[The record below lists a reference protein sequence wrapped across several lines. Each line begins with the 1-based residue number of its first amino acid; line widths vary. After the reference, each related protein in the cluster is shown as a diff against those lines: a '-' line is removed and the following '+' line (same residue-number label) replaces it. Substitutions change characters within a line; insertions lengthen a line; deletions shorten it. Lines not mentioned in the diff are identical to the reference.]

1 MSLTASDK
9 GGGDFQLAPV
19 GNHIARCVQ
28 VIDLGTQRDT
38 FEGKPKIMHKVRI
51 AWELPEEKAVFDE
64 EKGEEP
70 FLVSKEYTLSLSER
84 ANLRHDLESWRGKDF
99 TDKELEAF
107 DIAKLLGAPC
117 MLNVIHKKSRN
128 KRDYVA
134 ITSVTRLP
142 KSVKPKDVPNQ
153 VIPSTKYAIEDGKNE
168 VFKALPDFIRAK
180 IMVSEEFTGEKAPPS
195 DDRGDEEERG
205 TGKTEPGDH
214 PF

>member
-1 MSLTASDK
+1 MSLTASSK

-28 VIDLGTQRDT
+28 VIDLGTQRDS

-51 AWELPEEKAVFDE
+51 SWELPEEKAVFDE

-70 FLVSKEYTLSLSER
+70 FLVSKEYTLSLSDR
-84 ANLRHDLESWRGKDF
+84 ANLRHDLESWRGRDF
-99 TDKELEAF
+99 TEKELEAF
-107 DIAKLLGAPC
+107 DIDKLLGAPC
-117 MLNVIHKKSRN
+117 MLNVIHKKSAK

-142 KSVKPKDVPNQ
+142 KSVKPKDVPKQ
-153 VIPSTKYAIEDGKNE
+153 ILPSVKYMIEDGRND
-168 VFKALPDFIRAK
+168 VFKALPDFIKAK
-180 IMVSEEFTGEKAPPS
+180 IMVSEEWTGEKSAPS
-195 DDRGDEEERG
+195 DDTPGEDAPSDDAPRTDE
-205 TGKTEPGDH
+205 